1 MFKQKKT
8 SSYYKNYLEHY
19 TNLQNIFSNPTDQLN
34 QPNDTANVRNLSQ
47 IAVGQR
53 VAMLNVYYES
63 MYYTAVIETASMTF
77 SDLLGI
83 IGIDDFLFLFF

>member
-1 MFKQKKT
+1 MQ
-8 SSYYKNYLEHY
+8 HY
-19 TNLQNIFSNPTDQLN
+19 VNLQDIFSNPADQLN
-34 QPNDTANVRNLSQ
+34 QPDDTANVRNLSQ